1 MFTDW
6 VENHKGWMAVLRLY
20 GKDGSSSILDLQ
32 LLWAPRLPLTLKQNW
47 LILPTQRSTKQS
59 AATAGQHK
67 EKNTGMILKKLFADT
82 DDKDVYS
89 QHANALAILTNH
101 RHGQ

>member
-6 VENHKGWMAVLRLY
+6 VENHKGWDGGTAPY

-32 LLWAPRLPLTLKQNW
+32 LLWALQVATNLETKIW
-47 LILPTQRSTKQS
+47 LICQRNDLQKQS

-67 EKNTGMILKKLFADT
+67 EKILE
-82 DDKDVYS
+82 
-89 QHANALAILTNH
+89 
-101 RHGQ
+101 